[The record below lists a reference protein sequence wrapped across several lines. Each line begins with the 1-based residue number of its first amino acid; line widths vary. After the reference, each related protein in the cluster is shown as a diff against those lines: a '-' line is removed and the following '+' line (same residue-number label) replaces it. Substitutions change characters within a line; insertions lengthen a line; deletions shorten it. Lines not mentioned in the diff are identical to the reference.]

1 MSEGDHRKP
10 GKRLGLSQE
19 LKALGIAEHA
29 VDLIL
34 RGYTVIEDAAPLTF
48 FDKLRELISGCRER
62 AGVPVLVGK
71 LLQEDRS
78 FEEAVCHPL
87 VVTLAEFMCGQ
98 GFLLSQVVGT
108 VRGPGAKG
116 LRIHT
121 DYNFIRDPFPVY
133 PQVLTSVWACDDFTE
148 LGGCS
153 RVVPGSHLWR
163 RHPVGEIAE
172 GEQQAV
178 PVECPRGSIVLWD
191 GATWHGSCPRQ
202 SSGERVAL
210 HVMYTRMVLR
220 TFESYRLP
228 QDVLDRNPPLLAS
241 MLGMSD
247 PFGKSSAVGVDQVRA
262 EHARRIYQSL
272 AAVRS
277 RAGSAAAVYPFRQ
290 FGHSSEGCAI
300 YCQLA
305 ATIAWSS
312 RIRPQATR
320 GVKSQVFTAVERGP
334 MSTRTSAVTVLESLE
349 KGSSTG
355 SQVSQAFDSLIAFA
369 GTAGSAAILTTLPG
383 VGALLAATSAAAL
396 AAGQVVKAVSA
407 WRAQQNA
414 LPPYEQFRVLY
425 YTTCHRAYLEALEAE
440 LEKLAQVKQR
450 NGERS
455 DRAAERHDF
464 KELARHAQEV
474 VKADVTYLIGVDP
487 VKTEQ
492 PLFQA
497 YERWLAAVLPGYGVP
512 KPTVYEVYRTVS
524 AAARDRLRVLL
535 AQQNPDASWMRS
547 YLAFSQEEKT
557 TEVLTTLAAV
567 ATSLSEWTE
576 RSSAAIDK
584 RYQGAWHDYR
594 ENLKALPDKSETMFA
609 ENFGVRK
616 VFVAPQ
622 ATYRVIGV
630 SDKSYEIANVPG
642 QLGALLS
649 ERVPAGDLRILC
661 GGPGSGKS
669 TVCRMLASQ
678 LAHDPAMHPVFLRLR
693 HMREGAD
700 LVSFVE
706 ASLRNEGLIDRISD
720 LRDVPNL
727 VFILD
732 GFDELV
738 MASRARL
745 RNFFNVLTEELAS
758 GPLRFARAIVSG
770 RDTLFPHG
778 DGLPAGAHVLTLA
791 PFDEPRV
798 AEWGRKWR
806 ALHGRGPGSGFTP
819 EKLLPAAKTH
829 QATPL
834 QHLASWPL
842 TLHLLA
848 RVHTSGTLNLGLEK
862 NQEIEKAFLY
872 RSIMADT
879 VRRQATQASG
889 TGRFDHQQMQRFLRH
904 LAWQMYS
911 RETDSLEFHEVMP
924 LVRELYPD
932 ATESDASEITEVAI
946 VNAPE
951 LTKGEETGC
960 EFVHKSFS
968 EYLAAEH
975 IAETVERAAFKV
987 AEFGSPEPSW
997 RMSTGDAT
1005 AELASVFASR
1015 LLAPEVQEM
1024 LEPMLGRVQ
1033 VFFGSAPVK
1042 EVRDAPAR
1050 SKTLARIIE
1059 RLEMMLRLLAQGRH
1073 LDAIARLGAEDGL
1086 ADTAFAAYANY
1097 CAGIMI
1103 VGTAAARRAT
1113 PPRAA
1118 GASATPVYFHGE
1130 TAPGTFWR
1138 CIGVLE
1144 AGGITI
1150 SESLGMRLFQQMT
1163 LEDRSKPGSPR
1174 PFDEASFPIRL
1185 GEFRHIHGYQPTIV
1199 AGIADNETRA
1209 LQYVLLAML
1218 SEGINLVNNP
1228 QDAEGTIFS
1237 SRYGDVLFR
1246 DVFYRTTRSG
1256 LGAFMSLDRTHFDY
1270 LLRDIWEAISRLVR
1284 GETEGYSMERL
1295 ERNMRE
1301 YRDYGVHEI
1310 SSVYGETRY
1319 HLAESFRAIEHS
1331 YLQFRDAVERRDSR
1345 GGSARPSRPRL
1356 P

>member
-1 MSEGDHRKP
+1 
-10 GKRLGLSQE
+10 
-19 LKALGIAEHA
+19 
-29 VDLIL
+29 
-34 RGYTVIEDAAPLTF
+34 
-48 FDKLRELISGCRER
+48 
-62 AGVPVLVGK
+62 
-71 LLQEDRS
+71 
-78 FEEAVCHPL
+78 
-87 VVTLAEFMCGQ
+87 
-98 GFLLSQVVGT
+98 
-108 VRGPGAKG
+108 
-116 LRIHT
+116 
-121 DYNFIRDPFPVY
+121 
-133 PQVLTSVWACDDFTE
+133 
-148 LGGCS
+148 
-153 RVVPGSHLWR
+153 
-163 RHPVGEIAE
+163 
-172 GEQQAV
+172 
-178 PVECPRGSIVLWD
+178 
-191 GATWHGSCPRQ
+191 
-202 SSGERVAL
+202 
-210 HVMYTRMVLR
+210 
-220 TFESYRLP
+220 
-228 QDVLDRNPPLLAS
+228 
-241 MLGMSD
+241 
-247 PFGKSSAVGVDQVRA
+247 
-262 EHARRIYQSL
+262 
-272 AAVRS
+272 
-277 RAGSAAAVYPFRQ
+277 
-290 FGHSSEGCAI
+290 
-300 YCQLA
+300 
-305 ATIAWSS
+305 
-312 RIRPQATR
+312 
-320 GVKSQVFTAVERGP
+320 
-334 MSTRTSAVTVLESLE
+334 MSTRTNAVTVFESLE

-355 SQVSQAFDSLIAFA
+355 SQVSQAFNSLITFA

-383 VGALLAATSAAAL
+383 VGVLLAATSAAAL

-425 YTTCHRAYLEALEAE
+425 YTTCQRAYLEALEAE
-440 LEKLAQVKQR
+440 LEKLAQVKQLQ
-450 NGERS
+450 G
-455 DRAAERHDF
+455 DRKAAEQQDF
-464 KELARHAQEV
+464 KELGRHAQELA
-474 VKADVTYLIGVDP
+474 KADVTYLIGVDP

-497 YERWLAAVLPGYGVP
+497 YERWLAAVLPKYGVP
-512 KPTVYEVYRTVS
+512 KSMIYEVTQRVS
-524 AAARDRLRVLL
+524 TAARERLRVLL
-535 AQQNPDASWMRS
+535 AQQNPDATWMRS
-547 YLAFSQEEKT
+547 YLALFQEEKT

-622 ATYRVIGV
+622 ATYQVIGV
-630 SDKSYEIANVPG
+630 SDKPYGIANVPG

-649 ERVPAGDLRILC
+649 ERIPAGDLRILC

-678 LAHDPAMHPVFLRLR
+678 LANDPAMHPIFLRLR
-693 HMREGAD
+693 HMKEGAD

-727 VFILD
+727 VLVLD

-791 PFDEPRV
+791 PFDKPRV
-798 AEWGRKWR
+798 EEWGRKWR
-806 ALHGRGPGSGFTP
+806 ALHRRGPGSGFTP
-819 EKLLPAAKTH
+819 EKLLPATKTY
-829 QATPL
+829 QPTPL

-848 RVHTSGTLNLGLEK
+848 RVHTSGILNLGLEK
-862 NQEIEKAFLY
+862 DQEIEKAFLY

-879 VRRQATQASG
+879 VRRQTTQASG
-889 TGRFDHQQMQRFLRH
+889 TGRFDQQQMQRFLRH

-960 EFVHKSFS
+960 EFVHKSFA

-975 IAETVERAAFKV
+975 IAETVERTAFKV
-987 AEFGSPEPSW
+987 EEFGSPEPTW

-1015 LLAPEVQEM
+1015 LVTPEVQEM
-1024 LEPMLGRVQ
+1024 LEPMLGRVH
-1033 VFFGSAPVK
+1033 VFFGSASIN
-1042 EVRDAPAR
+1042 EVRHAPAR
-1050 SKTLARIIE
+1050 SGTLARIIE
-1059 RLEMMLRLLAQGRH
+1059 RFEMMLRLLAQGRH
-1073 LDAIARLGAEDGL
+1073 LDAMARLGAEDGL
-1086 ADTAFAAYANY
+1086 ADTAFAAFANY

-1113 PPRAA
+1113 PPRAT
-1118 GASATPVYFHGE
+1118 GGSTQPVYFHGE

-1150 SESLGMRLFQQMT
+1150 SESLGRRLFRQLT
-1163 LEDRSKPGSPR
+1163 LEDRSEPGPPR
-1174 PFDEASFPIRL
+1174 PFDEGSFPIRL
-1185 GEFRHIHGYQPTIV
+1185 GEFRNIHGYQPTIT
-1199 AGIADNETRA
+1199 AGIQSIQARM
-1209 LQYVLLAML
+1209 LLFAVSSL
-1218 SEGINLVNNP
+1218 LTQGINLVSNP
-1228 QDAEGTIFS
+1228 QGTDEAIPS
-1237 SRYGDVLFR
+1237 LRYQEPLFR
-1246 DVFYRTTRSG
+1246 DIFYGGPGSDLATFGS
-1256 LGAFMSLDRTHFDY
+1256 FDY
-1270 LLRDIWEAISRLVR
+1270 RRIEYPLRDMWDAMSRTVR
-1284 GETEGYSMERL
+1284 GDIDRFDIERL
-1295 ERNMRE
+1295 DQAIREFHHYYGYEMR
-1301 YRDYGVHEI
+1301 YRHNEMDY
-1310 SSVYGETRY
+1310 Y
-1319 HLAESFRAIEHS
+1319 LQESLRAIE
-1331 YLQFRDAVERRDSR
+1331 YLYEQFRSAVERRDSHTGR
-1345 GGSARPSRPRL
+1345 HPRSGRD
-1356 P
+1356 

>member
-1 MSEGDHRKP
+1 M
-10 GKRLGLSQE
+10 
-19 LKALGIAEHA
+19 IA
-29 VDLIL
+29 
-34 RGYTVIEDAAPLTF
+34 GY
-48 FDKLRELISGCRER
+48 
-62 AGVPVLVGK
+62 
-71 LLQEDRS
+71 
-78 FEEAVCHPL
+78 
-87 VVTLAEFMCGQ
+87 
-98 GFLLSQVVGT
+98 
-108 VRGPGAKG
+108 
-116 LRIHT
+116 
-121 DYNFIRDPFPVY
+121 
-133 PQVLTSVWACDDFTE
+133 
-148 LGGCS
+148 
-153 RVVPGSHLWR
+153 
-163 RHPVGEIAE
+163 
-172 GEQQAV
+172 
-178 PVECPRGSIVLWD
+178 
-191 GATWHGSCPRQ
+191 SC
-202 SSGERVAL
+202 
-210 HVMYTRMVLR
+210 
-220 TFESYRLP
+220 
-228 QDVLDRNPPLLAS
+228 
-241 MLGMSD
+241 
-247 PFGKSSAVGVDQVRA
+247 
-262 EHARRIYQSL
+262 
-272 AAVRS
+272 
-277 RAGSAAAVYPFRQ
+277 
-290 FGHSSEGCAI
+290 
-300 YCQLA
+300 
-305 ATIAWSS
+305 
-312 RIRPQATR
+312 
-320 GVKSQVFTAVERGP
+320 GVKLQVFTAVERGP
-334 MSTRTSAVTVLESLE
+334 MSTRTSAVTVLESLG

-355 SQVSQAFDSLIAFA
+355 SQVSQAFNSLIAFTS
-369 GTAGSAAILTTLPG
+369 TAGSAAILTTLPG
-383 VGALLAATSAAAL
+383 VGVLLAATSAAAL

-407 WRAQQNA
+407 WRARQNA

-440 LEKLAQVKQR
+440 LAKLAQVKQ
-450 NGERS
+450 GQDERS
-455 DRAAERHDF
+455 GKAAGQQDF
-464 KELARHAQEV
+464 KELRRHAQEV
-474 VKADVTYLIGVDP
+474 AKADVTYLIGVDP

-492 PLFQA
+492 PLFEA
-497 YERWLAAVLPGYGVP
+497 YQRWLAVVLPSYGVP
-512 KPTVYEVYRTVS
+512 KSMVYEVSRTVS

-535 AQQNPDASWMRS
+535 AQQNPDAAWMRS
-547 YLAFSQEEKT
+547 YLAFSQEEKA

-622 ATYRVIGV
+622 ATYQVIGV
-630 SDKSYEIANVPG
+630 SDKSYVIANVPG

-678 LAHDPAMHPVFLRLR
+678 LANDPAMHPVFLRLR
-693 HMREGAD
+693 HMKEGAD

-727 VFILD
+727 VLILD

-770 RDTLFPHG
+770 RDTLFPNG

-819 EKLLPAAKTH
+819 EKLLPAAKTY
-829 QATPL
+829 QQSPL

-848 RVHTSGTLNLGLEK
+848 RVHTSGTLDLNFGLEK
-862 NQEIEKAFLY
+862 DQEIEKAFLY

-879 VRRQATQASG
+879 VRRQTAQASG

-932 ATESDASEITEVAI
+932 ATESDASEVTEVAI

-975 IAETVERAAFKV
+975 IAETIERTAFKV
-987 AEFGSPEPSW
+987 EEFGSLEPTW

-1015 LLAPEVQEM
+1015 LIAPEVQEM

-1033 VFFGSAPVK
+1033 VFFGSASNK

-1050 SKTLARIIE
+1050 SGALARIIE

-1086 ADTAFAAYANY
+1086 ADTAFAAFANY

-1103 VGTAAARRAT
+1103 VGSAAARRAT
-1113 PPRAA
+1113 LPRTADA
-1118 GASATPVYFHGE
+1118 PSQPVYFHGE

-1150 SESLGMRLFQQMT
+1150 SESLGRRLFRQMT
-1163 LEDRSKPGSPR
+1163 LEDRSTPGSPR

-1185 GEFRHIHGYQPTIV
+1185 GEFRYIHGYQPTIS
-1199 AGIADNETRA
+1199 AGITSIEIRMIHF
-1209 LQYVLLAML
+1209 AML
-1218 SEGINLVNNP
+1218 SLLSQGINLVNNSP
-1228 QDAEGTIFS
+1228 NTDRANFLSRYEELFFGDHYYRGSASDLTAFS
-1237 SRYGDVLFR
+1237 SFDHRRL
-1246 DVFYRTTRSG
+1246 
-1256 LGAFMSLDRTHFDY
+1256 DY
-1270 LLRDIWEAISRLVR
+1270 LLRDMWEAMTLTVR
-1284 GETEGYSMERL
+1284 GETDFGIERL
-1295 ERNMRE
+1295 ERVIRE
-1301 YRDYGVHEI
+1301 IHHFYGYEMG
-1310 SSVYGETRY
+1310 YYLED
-1319 HLAESFRAIEHS
+1319 SFRAIEHS
-1331 YLQFRDAVERRDSR
+1331 YRQFRDAVEHRNFRTRRASQP
-1345 GGSARPSRPRL
+1345 RPQL
-1356 P
+1356 PD